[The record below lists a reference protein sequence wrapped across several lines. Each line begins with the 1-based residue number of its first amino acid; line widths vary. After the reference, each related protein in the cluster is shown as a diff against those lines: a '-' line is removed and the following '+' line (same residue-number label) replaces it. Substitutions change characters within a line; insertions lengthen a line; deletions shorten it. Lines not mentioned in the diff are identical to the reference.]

1 MSPEPLDPLLDRLCA
16 GDAEA
21 AEQVFLTYEP
31 FLRLV
36 VRRHLPERMRAK
48 LDSADIVQSVW
59 ADVVH
64 GFRTAGWRFD
74 SPAQLRAFLI
84 KAARNRLSDHLR
96 HNHAALEREQHLG
109 ATGLGPS
116 LPARQPRPSEVA
128 QAGDVWER
136 LLALCPPD
144 HHDVL
149 RLRRQGLQLTEIAA
163 RTGLHEGSVRRILRK
178 LARQLATDYPEG
190 EEGGTGENRENG
202 GKRPGTDPV

>member
-1 MSPEPLDPLLDRLCA
+1 MTTEPVDPLLDRLCT
-16 GDAEA
+16 GDADA
-21 AEQVFLTYEP
+21 AAQVFRTYEP

-36 VRRHLPERMRAK
+36 VRRHLPERLRAK
-48 LDSADIVQSVW
+48 LDSADVVQSVW

-96 HNHAALEREQHLG
+96 HNHAALERERHLG
-109 ATGLGPS
+109 ETGLGPS
-116 LPARQPRPSEVA
+116 LPARQPRPSEIA
-128 QAGDVWER
+128 QAGDVWDK

-149 RLRRQGLQLTEIAA
+149 RLRRQGLRLGEIAA

-178 LARQLATDYPEG
+178 LARQLATDNPEG
-190 EEGGTGENRENG
+190 ERMKE
-202 GKRPGTDPV
+202 